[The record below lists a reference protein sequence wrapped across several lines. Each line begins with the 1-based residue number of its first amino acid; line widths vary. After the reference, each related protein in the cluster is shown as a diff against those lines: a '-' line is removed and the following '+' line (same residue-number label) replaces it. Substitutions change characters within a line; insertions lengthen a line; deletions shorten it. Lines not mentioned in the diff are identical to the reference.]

1 MNAFQLVRSVAALAL
16 TAGISAISSQAAATA
31 VCTEFAS
38 GLRQGNG
45 TALTPHGRLLVAETG
60 NRTPH
65 SGRLSIIE
73 PDGRQRSLLDG
84 LPSGIA
90 DVGDP
95 SGPSGLLLRGRTLY
109 LAIGVGDVGVIGR
122 NAGGPPVPG
131 SSLPN
136 PAGPS
141 SPLFSSVLAIHF
153 SSAVEQASKGFTM
166 TLADQHW
173 IAAGNKLEMS
183 NGGGDKIT
191 VNLLADLPNY
201 VLSPHPVVAGN
212 IKSANPFQL
221 ALLGDQL
228 YATDGGRNL
237 VWRIELASGAATPLV
252 AFPPIPNP
260 MFGLPLPGGPLLD
273 AVPTGL
279 ATFGDQLLVTLFR
292 GAPFPPGTSTV
303 QKVDPATASDSLF
316 IAGLKSAIDILPL
329 SSKGATEFLVL
340 QHASAGPFFGSPGQ
354 VLRFASPAGPPEVVT
369 SCLRRPI
376 SMALDE
382 KRGRLYVTEYG
393 GRVVAISGW

>member
-16 TAGISAISSQAAATA
+16 TAGISAISSQAAAAA

-45 TALTPHGRLLVAETG
+45 VALTPHGRLLVAETG
-60 NRTPH
+60 TRTPH
-65 SGRLSIIE
+65 SGRISIIE

-95 SGPSGLLLRGRTLY
+95 SGPGGLLLRGRTLY
-109 LAIGVGDVGVIGR
+109 LAIGVGDVAVRG
-122 NAGGPPVPG
+122 PVPG

-141 SPLFSSVLAIHF
+141 SPLFSSVLAVHF

-173 IAAGNKLEMS
+173 LAAGNKLEMS

-191 VNLLADLPNY
+191 VSRVADLPNY

-212 IKSANPFQL
+212 IKNANPFQL

-237 VWRIELASGAATPLV
+237 VWRIDLASGAAAPLV
-252 AFPPIPNP
+252 AFPAIPNP
-260 MFGLPLPGGPLLD
+260 FFPVGGPMLD

-292 GAPFPPGTSTV
+292 GAPFPPFTSTV
-303 QKVDPATASDSLF
+303 QKVDPVALSDTLF
-316 IAGLKSAIDILPL
+316 IAGLKTAIDILPL

-340 QHASAGPFFGSPGQ
+340 QHASTGLFFGSPGQ
-354 VLRFASPAGPPEVVT
+354 VLRFGSPSGAPEVVT

-382 KRGRLYVTEYG
+382 KRGRLYVTEYS